1 MVMKRLAEFKR
12 KSVQLVVE
20 VTDHEKLREK
30 TNQFIA
36 TDQEDSALR
45 LYEALARCQGN
56 FAEWGIT
63 LKDPSKLNKEPEVLL
78 KLIEDEF
85 YEMSKSFFFRFFK
98 VPPS

>member
-1 MVMKRLAEFKR
+1 MSRLAEFKR
-12 KSVQLVVE
+12 KSVQLVVA
-20 VTDHEKLREK
+20 VQDQKTLYEK
-30 TNQFIA
+30 TDEYVDVDA
-36 TDQEDSALR
+36 DDLSLR

-56 FAEWGIT
+56 FTAWGIS
-63 LKDPSKLNKEPEVLL
+63 LKDREKLNEKPEVLL